1 MTTRCLSTRELNAL
15 RVALDKRHVS
25 VDDVATLDYGR
36 LIRVPGLGRKSI
48 ANIRAWLA
56 EQGRSLCNDRGER
69 ADDGSDEEVRNIRR
83 AISYLLEH
91 GYTVLP
97 PQVEVQDSALS
108 KPRAAGDESAR
119 LG

>member
-1 MTTRCLSTRELNAL
+1 MGMRCLSTRELNAL

-25 VDDVATLDYGR
+25 IDDVAGLDYGR

-56 EQGRSLCNDRGER
+56 EQGRSLSNDRGEQ
-69 ADDGSDEEVRNIRR
+69 AGEPEEEEVRNIQR
-83 AISYLLEH
+83 AITYLHEH

-97 PQVEVQDSALS
+97 P
-108 KPRAAGDESAR
+108 AG
-119 LG
+119 

>member
-1 MTTRCLSTRELNAL
+1 MATRCLSTRELNAL

-56 EQGRSLCNDRGER
+56 EQGRSLCNDQGGEISEDE
-69 ADDGSDEEVRNIRR
+69 AAEEVRNIQR
-83 AISYLLEH
+83 AITYLHEH

-97 PQVEVQDSALS
+97 P
-108 KPRAAGDESAR
+108 RA
-119 LG
+119 